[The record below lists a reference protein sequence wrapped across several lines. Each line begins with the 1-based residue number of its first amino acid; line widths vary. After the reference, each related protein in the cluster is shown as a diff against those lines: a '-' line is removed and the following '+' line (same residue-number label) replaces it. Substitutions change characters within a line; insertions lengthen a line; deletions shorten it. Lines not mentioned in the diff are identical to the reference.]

1 MGSNYPKI
9 LNISPGV
16 LFNLWMQDMQTHCLH
31 KKSTISLCLE
41 ADVQIRLFSL

>member
-16 LFNLWMQDMQTHCLH
+16 LFNLWMLSIGC
-31 KKSTISLCLE
+31 
-41 ADVQIRLFSL
+41 